1 MEGNINF
8 VVEYENH
15 MKTITK
21 VQNLI
26 QRDLGYLFRYKD
38 SYFVFMSSKIENFKL
53 ERLLKF
59 GTQDFVE
66 LIDPIDWITMIG
78 EEMGEDNPGRA
89 KEGLKAFSN
98 LSRYIQRNLN
108 GLQLNESVLCMMR
121 DQASKRIDSY
131 ITKISEKKMLEK
143 VGETQG

>member
-89 KEGLKAFSN
+89 KEGLKAF
-98 LSRYIQRNLN
+98 
-108 GLQLNESVLCMMR
+108 
-121 DQASKRIDSY
+121 
-131 ITKISEKKMLEK
+131 
-143 VGETQG
+143 